1 MTMAMTGLQNL
12 DVDLLQCILQELEQ
26 QERLANEG
34 QLLKRRPK
42 CFSRSDSG
50 FQADAETQLPSGG
63 ASAAT
68 SPLSSLPPAADRL
81 PAIPLALS
89 ECLPPSFP
97 VGPPP
102 GLELPVGEADRVG
115 TVCGVGAAK
124 GMEAEAAIEPTSTSW
139 EWTILNPNAKFKAN
153 CGCPLVSNPFSLAG
167 FNDMRAIFTPGTL
180 WQNAQPKDP
189 KKHRKDKVWQKGCRY
204 GSLQLKFSRRPS
216 AEQISIYF
224 NIGSCRLG
232 PLSASAEHCTSQVC
246 ELSMDWRSH
255 VDKGSSLAIGVEV
268 RAD

>member
-1 MTMAMTGLQNL
+1 M
-12 DVDLLQCILQELEQ
+12 
-26 QERLANEG
+26 
-34 QLLKRRPK
+34 P
-42 CFSRSDSG
+42 
-50 FQADAETQLPSGG
+50 
-63 ASAAT
+63 AS
-68 SPLSSLPPAADRL
+68 
-81 PAIPLALS
+81 I
-89 ECLPPSFP
+89 FP
-97 VGPPP
+97 GWPT
-102 GLELPVGEADRVG
+102 ADRVG

-124 GMEAEAAIEPTSTSW
+124 GMEAEAAIESTSTSW